1 MDSFHPLLGVASA
14 PEDGRTLEELVS
26 VAAKRPLVRS
36 AKSATWP
43 RAIHLVLDQVAS
55 RAFRAGRLTEA
66 LSALERQANHHGS
79 DAVLRAEL
87 CTFLGTWERLHTR
100 SAICLAE
107 PRLAVA
113 LRSRCMSVLS
123 ACQADQGDLETALA
137 SGQLALNLADDA
149 KDPALAVTTAALLL
163 ERSCD
168 RTGFDA
174 SLPMAVQVRRRA
186 MRCTDLQVRAT
197 VHLTFG
203 RLEGRVGHFHTALR
217 HFAIG
222 RRLLLEDHNEWIA
235 SAIDLDESSV
245 LSLLG
250 DVPGALELA
259 RRAAKAATRSGWAKG
274 KSIAALNIAQFLVSL
289 GKLSEVESHVLLA
302 EQGTF
307 RTVVFDVALA
317 DTRAQL
323 ALCRGQD
330 DLAERTLLEAKDFGS
345 SVPAWHQLT
354 NDVTRNRLLLQRGR
368 FHEALPLIR
377 GNIKAAQESGY
388 ENLIATFRM
397 QEAEAALGLGDV
409 ADANRLSSSHDINP
423 RSPLSVIGGLSF
435 LRVRHSLQPETL
447 LGAEDVSKHPSGSWN
462 RRETSRQNLRRAVS

>member
-1 MDSFHPLLGVASA
+1 MDQ
-14 PEDGRTLEELVS
+14 
-26 VAAKRPLVRS
+26 
-36 AKSATWP
+36 
-43 RAIHLVLDQVAS
+43 IAS
-55 RAFRAGRLTEA
+55 RAFRAGRLAEA
-66 LSALERQANHHGS
+66 LIALERQGNPHGG
-79 DAVLRAEL
+79 DAVSRAEL
-87 CTFLGTWERLHTR
+87 SYLLGHVRKASDEI
-100 SAICLAE
+100 AICLSE
-107 PRLAVA
+107 PRLALA

-123 ACQADQGDLETALA
+123 ACQADQGDLEAALT
-137 SGQLALNLADDA
+137 SGQLALSLADDA
-149 KDPALAVTTAALLL
+149 ADAPLAVTTAALLL

-259 RRAAKAATRSGWAKG
+259 RRASSAATRSGWAKG
-274 KSIAALNIAQFLVSL
+274 KSIAALNTAQFLVSL
-289 GKLSEVESHVLLA
+289 GKLSEVESHILLA

-323 ALCRGQD
+323 ALCRGLD
-330 DLAERTLLEAKDFGS
+330 ELAERTLLEAKEFSS

-354 NDVTRNRLLLQRGR
+354 NDVTRNRLLLQGRR
-368 FHEALPLIR
+368 FHEVLPLIR
-377 GNIKAAQESGY
+377 GNIEAAQESGS
-388 ENLIATFRM
+388 ENLTTAFM
-397 QEAEAALGLGDV
+397 LQEAEAALGLGDSGS
-409 ADANRLSSSHDINP
+409 AGRLCSSHEMNP
-423 RSPLSVIGGLSF
+423 RSPLSLLGGLSF
-435 LRVRHSLQPETL
+435 SRARLSLPPAHL
-447 LGAEDVSKHPSGSWN
+447 FAAENGSKPP
-462 RRETSRQNLRRAVS
+462 